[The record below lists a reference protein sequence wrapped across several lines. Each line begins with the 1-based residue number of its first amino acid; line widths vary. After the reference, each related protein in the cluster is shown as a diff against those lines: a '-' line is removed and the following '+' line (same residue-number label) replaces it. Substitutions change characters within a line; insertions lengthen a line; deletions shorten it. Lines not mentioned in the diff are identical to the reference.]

1 MNWHITDTANLEQ
14 YSDKILEMYED
25 SYKNIGLIDFGCWNG
40 LKDYLN
46 CSSYLLEDDTNGE
59 IKGAILYWLSDYGN
73 KISLVISATPEIGK
87 EFVIPKLIEL
97 LQTSGFYAELSDALE
112 YLVIKSGLNNITDK
126 EKIKTLIP
134 HLTDQDIFDEDDN
147 RRVEFPLNKK
157 NNIPSPAGSYMR
169 DIKDI
174 GRHRKALYGMPCLNK
189 AFDKNGCDRK
199 CISSGG
205 KRKSR
210 RNNKNKQTRKRKSK
224 NNRRKN
230 TRRR

>member
-14 YSDKILEMYED
+14 YSDKILKMYED
-25 SYKNIGLIDFGCWNG
+25 SYKNIGLIDFGGWNG

-157 NNIPSPAGSYMR
+157 KTYLRLLDLI
-169 DIKDI
+169 
-174 GRHRKALYGMPCLNK
+174 
-189 AFDKNGCDRK
+189 
-199 CISSGG
+199 
-205 KRKSR
+205 
-210 RNNKNKQTRKRKSK
+210 
-224 NNRRKN
+224 
-230 TRRR
+230 

>member
-1 MNWHITDTANLEQ
+1 
-14 YSDKILEMYED
+14 
-25 SYKNIGLIDFGCWNG
+25 
-40 LKDYLN
+40 
-46 CSSYLLEDDTNGE
+46 
-59 IKGAILYWLSDYGN
+59 
-73 KISLVISATPEIGK
+73 
-87 EFVIPKLIEL
+87 
-97 LQTSGFYAELSDALE
+97 
-112 YLVIKSGLNNITDK
+112 
-126 EKIKTLIP
+126 
-134 HLTDQDIFDEDDN
+134 
-147 RRVEFPLNKK
+147 
-157 NNIPSPAGSYMR
+157 MR